1 MSLSLITGPT
11 VEPLTIAEVVKHL
24 RIDAPEQE
32 PSPAIAPTVARAG
45 ASGLVTVGAHRL
57 AVTFADADGGE
68 TTPGPRSAIVQ
79 VDNAAN
85 AQIAVTAIPLGG
97 SRIASRKVYL
107 TKAGGDTLYLAA
119 TLANNTATT
128 VTINVADGSLGAE
141 APAENTTVDSTLTSA
156 LQDAREWAESVT
168 GRQLLQA
175 DWKLTLGCWP
185 YGAIELPSPPLQ
197 SVTSIEYLDT
207 SGTLQTLDADTYVVT
222 APSGPRCRAGSISLA
237 YGQSWPAVLGQADAI
252 RITFRAGYG
261 STAASV
267 PGPIVR
273 AIRLAI
279 GTFYEQRE
287 NDVLDKTVTALPSI
301 SLAASRLLRPFW
313 WRPETAVAA

>member
-1 MSLSLITGPT
+1 MPLTLITGPT
-11 VEPLTIAEVVKHL
+11 VEPLTIAEVATHL
-24 RIDAPEQE
+24 RIDTPEQE
-32 PSPAIAPTVARAG
+32 PAPAAAPSLALGGAAG
-45 ASGLVTVGAHRL
+45 SVTVGVHRA
-57 AVTFADADGGE
+57 AVTFVDSDGGE
-68 TTPGPRSAIVQ
+68 TTPGPQSAAVA
-79 VDNAAN
+79 VDAASN

-97 SRIASRKVYL
+97 SRVASRKLYL
-107 TKAGGDTLYLAA
+107 TTAGGDTLYLAA
-119 TLANNTATT
+119 TVANNTATT
-128 VTINVADGSLGAE
+128 ATINVSDDDLGVE
-141 APAENTTVDSTLTSA
+141 APSVNTTQDSTLAAA
-156 LQDAREWAESVT
+156 LKDAREWAESVT

-175 DWKLTLGCWP
+175 DWKLTLDRWP
-185 YGAIELPSPPLQ
+185 CGPIELPMPPLQ

-207 SGTLQTLDADTYVVT
+207 AGTLQTLDADTYVVT

-237 YGQSWPAVLGQADAI
+237 YGQCWPFALCQADAI

-287 NDVLDKTVTALPSI
+287 NDVLDKTVTALPMI

-313 WRPETAVAA
+313 WRPERAVAA